1 MVLRSHLGN
10 LAKAQNCR
18 KTWFSTERK
27 VKCLYK
33 WLVWLYCR
41 HFLSSPSLWLQ
52 SVCLPGPRLAWGFLH
67 VQRETFHVT
76 LPLKIP
82 LPFLTA
88 VVFIPAFFSL
98 SPPPPAL
105 PCPFTSRFVWLAPII
120 RHIPAA
126 SRGIT
131 AKLQVVCFHLERPLG
146 WWSQFFC
153 PPSRGEIAGL
163 FVSISP
169 QWTQTDDGWWA
180 LFWIFSSHWK
190 LSLI

>member
-98 SPPPPAL
+98 SPPLPPPSLAL
-105 PCPFTSRFVWLAPII
+105 LRHALFDLHLSFATSQQLPE
-120 RHIPAA
+120 A
-126 SRGIT
+126 SR
-131 AKLQVVCFHLERPLG
+131 
-146 WWSQFFC
+146 
-153 PPSRGEIAGL
+153 PSSKL
-163 FVSISP
+163 FVFTWNGRSAGGASFFVLPVKVKSP
-169 QWTQTDDGWWA
+169 A
-180 LFWIFSSHWK
+180 CLYR
-190 LSLI
+190 